1 MQININLYDVI
12 VTMITLILLIWG
24 IYSRIRYLC
33 LKKAYEEIAKVE
45 SIKNLTN
52 QQRFALVVTW
62 IDEELPSIFRNAFFQ
77 SIIEKLVQFAYNNAY
92 DYARKYIKRK
102 TGLDI
107 SSLIKSAQDK
117 ETTSNAYIEYNR
129 KQLNYM
135 NYTVLID
142 DNIML
147 DVIKKGYSAPDIK

>member
-62 IDEELPSIFRNAFFQ
+62 IDKDLPNIFKNSLVRA
-77 SIIEKLVQFAYNNAY
+77 ILEKLVQFAYNNAY

>member
-1 MQININLYDVI
+1 MQININIYDVI
-12 VTMITLILLIWG
+12 VTIITLILLIWS

-33 LKKAYEEIAKVE
+33 LKKASEEIVKVE

-52 QQRFALVVTW
+52 QQRFALVITW
-62 IDEELPSIFRNAFFQ
+62 IDKDLPKIFKNSLVRA
-77 SIIEKLVQFAYNNAY
+77 ILEKLVQFAYNNAY
-92 DYARKYIKRK
+92 DYARKYISRK

-117 ETTSNAYIEYNR
+117 ETTSNAYIKYNENR
-129 KQLNYM
+129 LNYI
-135 NYTVLID
+135 NYVALID

>member
-12 VTMITLILLIWG
+12 VTIITLILLIWG
-24 IYSRIRYLC
+24 IYSRIKYLC
-33 LKKAYEEIAKVE
+33 LKKASDEIANVE

-62 IDEELPSIFRNAFFQ
+62 IDKDLPKIFKNSLTRA
-77 SIIEKLVQFAYNNAY
+77 IVEKLVQFAYNNAY
-92 DYARKYIKRK
+92 DYARKYISRK

-117 ETTSNAYIEYNR
+117 ETTSNAYIKYNENR
-129 KQLNYM
+129 CNYI
-135 NYTVLID
+135 NYVALID

>member
-1 MQININLYDVI
+1 MQININIYDVI
-12 VTMITLILLIWG
+12 VAIITLILLIWS
-24 IYSRIRYLC
+24 IYSRIKYLC
-33 LKKAYEEIAKVE
+33 LKKASEEIAKVE

-62 IDEELPSIFRNAFFQ
+62 IDKDLPEIFKNSLVRA
-77 SIIEKLVQFAYNNAY
+77 ILEKLVQFAYNNAY
-92 DYARKYIKRK
+92 DYARKYISRK

-117 ETTSNAYIEYNR
+117 ETTSNAYIKYNENR
-129 KQLNYM
+129 LNYI
-135 NYTVLID
+135 NYVALID

-147 DVIKKGYSAPDIK
+147 DVIKKGYSSPDIK

>member
-1 MQININLYDVI
+1 MQININIYDVI
-12 VTMITLILLIWG
+12 VTIITLILLIWS
-24 IYSRIRYLC
+24 IYSRIKYLC
-33 LKKAYEEIAKVE
+33 LKKASDEIANVE
-45 SIKNLTN
+45 GIKNLTN

-62 IDEELPSIFRNAFFQ
+62 IDKDLPKIFRNSLARA
-77 SIIEKLVQFAYNNAY
+77 IIEKLVQFAYNNAY
-92 DYARKYIKRK
+92 DYARKYISRK

-117 ETTSNAYIEYNR
+117 ETTSNAYIKYNENR
-129 KQLNYM
+129 LNYI
-135 NYTVLID
+135 NYVALID